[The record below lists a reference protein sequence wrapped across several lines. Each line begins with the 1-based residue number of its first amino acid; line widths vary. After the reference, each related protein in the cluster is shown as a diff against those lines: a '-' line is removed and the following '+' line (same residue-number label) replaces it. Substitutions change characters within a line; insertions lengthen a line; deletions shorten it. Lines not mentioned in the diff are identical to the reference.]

1 MKVSVVLGTLIGQSI
16 ENDLNVGINS
26 FVSFTE
32 QKYIIL
38 DHYWARKV
46 GQFNFLM
53 RRGSTSAGPLS
64 LNLCTFSDK
73 KIIAGCQF

>member
-1 MKVSVVLGTLIGQSI
+1 MKASVALGTRIGQSI

-32 QKYIIL
+32 QKNIIL

-53 RRGSTSAGPLS
+53 RRVST
-64 LNLCTFSDK
+64 
-73 KIIAGCQF
+73 